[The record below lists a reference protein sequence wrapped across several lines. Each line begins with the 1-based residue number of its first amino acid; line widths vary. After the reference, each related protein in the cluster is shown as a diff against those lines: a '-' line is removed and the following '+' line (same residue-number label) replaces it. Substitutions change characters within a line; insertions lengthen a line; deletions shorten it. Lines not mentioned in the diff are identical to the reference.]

1 MLEAIVKYGAN
12 VDERRES
19 RDAAFKLREN
29 IGEDKLTE
37 SQFRHELCSFVSS
50 LGLSELTRYYV
61 ISPNRNT
68 NLTSPC
74 R

>member
-37 SQFRHELCSFVSS
+37 SQFRHELLLICQ
-50 LGLSELTRYYV
+50 LTRTFGAIALLRHLPKQKYELNE
-61 ISPNRNT
+61 SM
-68 NLTSPC
+68 
-74 R
+74 